1 MKKILL
7 AAAVCAVSG
16 LNAAAYFNGGL
27 SQTTGPHGYSG
38 ANLDLVIGSGNLAL
52 KPSFATYTSND
63 PSIGG
68 KTFRTYAL
76 RGEWQA
82 EKYTLAG
89 FAGATPEVNKYSNKF
104 FGGDITLSL
113 ASGAPGQSRL
123 AGPGAG
129 GGSRGGR
136 GVDVGAGFKRT
147 IHTQTI
153 GTADMDTGQTEGS
166 VFAGAKILALNVSAS
181 YTGYTY
187 DAGHAG
193 AQNFVP
199 GLNFELAAKP
209 SSSVNVKLDLPGQP
223 LLTPFVSYTGTKYK
237 GGLPDSSAYL
247 LGAYIDLRIA
257 AANVSYQIF
266 DSGSGKD
273 SFLSVGAGIKF

>member
-1 MKKILL
+1 MKKFLL
-7 AAAVCAVSG
+7 AAVFCAVSG

-38 ANLDLVIGSGNLAL
+38 ANLDLVIGSGNLAFE
-52 KPSFATYTSND
+52 PSFATYTSND
-63 PSIGG
+63 RSING

-76 RGEWQA
+76 RGEWEA
-82 EKYTLAG
+82 KKCTLAG

-104 FGGDITLSL
+104 FGGDITFPL
-113 ASGAPGQSRL
+113 ASGYRGHSRL
-123 AGPGAG
+123 AGPGAS
-129 GGSRGGR
+129 GSGI
-136 GVDVGAGFKRT
+136 DVGAGLKRT

-153 GTADMDTGQTEGS
+153 GTVDKDTGQTEGS
-166 VFAGAKILALNVSAS
+166 VFAGAKILMLNVSAS

-187 DAGHAG
+187 DAGQAS
-193 AQNFVP
+193 AQNFIP

-209 SSSVNVKLDLPGQP
+209 RSSVNVKLDLPGQP

-237 GGLPDSSAYL
+237 GGLADSSAYL